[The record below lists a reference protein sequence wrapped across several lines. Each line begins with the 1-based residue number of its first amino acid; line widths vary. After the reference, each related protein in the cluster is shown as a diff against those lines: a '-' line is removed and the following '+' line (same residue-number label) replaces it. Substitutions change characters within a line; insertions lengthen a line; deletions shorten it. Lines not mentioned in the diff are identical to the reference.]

1 MSQSLRSRIEA
12 KARRR
17 VVYPVQVTDP
27 TAAAAALAEAE
38 RLVALY
44 TATTASDGASDEDRE
59 RLAKAE
65 ALRDAARTQHAEH
78 YVEVTFQALSPAD
91 FEALA
96 AGYRD
101 DEGDLDTANLGA
113 PLAAACAVDEDLR
126 DEAWWAEQ
134 LAGGAWNT
142 AEVSVLTTTLLQL
155 NYSSPSALVPKD

>member
-1 MSQSLRSRIEA
+1 MSDSLRSRIEA

-27 TAAAAALAEAE
+27 TAAE
-38 RLVALY
+38 
-44 TATTASDGASDEDRE
+44 
-59 RLAKAE
+59 
-65 ALRDAARTQHAEH
+65 AARTEAQRLLLVLTMGRDDPDAPDTDEIAKARTLLEAAETHLATH
-78 YVEVTFQALSPAD
+78 YAEVAFQALPAAD

-96 AGYRD
+96 TFYRD
-101 DEGDLDTANLGA
+101 DEGDLDNAALAA

-126 DEAWWAEQ
+126 DESWWAQQ

-142 AEVSVLTTTLLQL
+142 AEVSVLTSTLLQL

>member
-1 MSQSLRSRIEA
+1 MTSLRSRIEA

-27 TAAAAALAEAE
+27 TAAQAALDEARRLVLVLTMGRDDPDAPDTEEITRARALLEAAEAH
-38 RLVALY
+38 L
-44 TATTASDGASDEDRE
+44 AT
-59 RLAKAE
+59 
-65 ALRDAARTQHAEH
+65 H
-78 YVEVTFQALSPAD
+78 YAEVTFQALPATD

-96 AGYRD
+96 VAYHD
-101 DEGDLDTANLGA
+101 DEGHLDTTSLGA

-134 LAGGAWNT
+134 LASDAWNN

-155 NYSSPSALVPKD
+155 NYSSPNALVPKD